1 MKLRTW
7 INIITIILLALAVF
21 LGRNQIIQAWGLMGR
36 VDLRIYFLLLPIQF
50 FSYYAVGEVMFTYL
64 RSKGNLETMS
74 RWKMART
81 ALELNFVNHII
92 PVPSI
97 AGFSYLGLVLKRH
110 GVGAGRATMAQIIR
124 YVMMFI
130 SFVSLIF
137 ISVIVLTF
145 DRGVDRTIITISA
158 LFIVATIA
166 GTAILIYFIGSR
178 SRLVMIS
185 HWITSTVNKI
195 MFKLTRGKKR
205 QTLDTVKVE
214 GFFTDLHQD
223 YLEIRSDKKILIRP
237 LLWAVAN
244 NILDVCLISV
254 AFLALGFWVNPATLF
269 IAFGLASF
277 AAIFAATPG
286 GTGVYEAIMIAFLA
300 SAGVPAEVAIAGT
313 LLARVTLFAGTI
325 VFGYLFYQL
334 TVNKY
339 GKIKKPTNL

>member
-166 GTAILIYFIGSR
+166 GTAILIYFIGNR
-178 SRLVMIS
+178 SRLVVIS

-325 VFGYLFYQL
+325 IFGYLFYQL

>member
-1 MKLRTW
+1 
-7 INIITIILLALAVF
+7 
-21 LGRNQIIQAWGLMGR
+21 MGR

-166 GTAILIYFIGSR
+166 GTAILIYFIGNR
-178 SRLVMIS
+178 SRLVVIS

-325 VFGYLFYQL
+325 IFGYLFYQL